1 MPALIAV
8 AVFVALMA
16 PIEGAAAATIPV
28 TATVETAPAHNTG
41 DAMDDTAIW
50 IHPTNP
56 ALSTV
61 IATDKSLG
69 GGLVVYDMSGNELFF
84 YADGQLNNVDV
95 RYNFPLGGAS
105 VALVGATN
113 RAANR
118 IDFYK
123 VNEGDRSLTKVGS
136 VSTAAKIV
144 LPRGFALYHSP
155 ASGKY
160 YAFVTDRNSGFV
172 AQYELNGSTG
182 SVTGAFVRG
191 FSNGGPSEGLA
202 ADDELKLLYSAQ
214 EDVGGIWRYGA
225 EPGDGAVR
233 VMVDSTTENGGNLTQ
248 DVKGLSIYYGTGG
261 SGYLL
266 AASQGN
272 GTFQAYRRGDNA
284 FAGSFKIV
292 AGNGIDEVTG
302 EDGIDLTN
310 FPLGPGFP
318 QGVFISQDTA
328 NPGGNQN
335 NKLVPWQSIANAMSP
350 PLIVDTG
357 FDPRQIGATGL
368 GLAPTAVSAVPGNRQ
383 ATVSW
388 SAPTDNGGSPITGY
402 TVTASPGD
410 ATLAVGAGATSLTF
424 GGLSNGTAYTFRVTA
439 THAVGTSPPSA
450 PSAPVTPGLQPSRF
464 VPLPPSRLLDTR
476 AAIGVPG
483 TSRPPGQAVV
493 DLQVTGSVV
502 PAGAS
507 AVALT
512 VTATDAVSAGFVTV
526 WPTGEAKPL
535 ASNLNLERAGHTIA
549 NQVIV
554 PLGDLG
560 RVSFFVQSATHL
572 VADVA
577 GYFEPV
583 AGATSR
589 PGRFAALP
597 PGRLLDTRAGIGYP
611 ADGGRPGAGATV
623 SLQVEG
629 RDGVPSQHVSAV
641 ALNVTATE
649 AAGAGFVTIFPNAG
663 SRPLASNLNLERAGQ
678 TVSNHVIVPL
688 APDGTV
694 QLYTQS
700 GTHLVVDVFGWY
712 TADDP
717 AVPLSGDGLFLPQS
731 PERRLDTRTGLGG
744 STRPA
749 AEESLAFE
757 PGGTPP
763 RGAVVFNLTA
773 TNAAN
778 AGFVTAW
785 PAGHARPLTS
795 NLNLELPG
803 QTRPTLVT
811 VALDECTSGGVALYT
826 LTGTDL
832 VADVAGFYLLSSPP
846 VC

>member
-1 MPALIAV
+1 LIAV
-8 AVFVALMA
+8 ALFVALIA
-16 PIEGAAAATIPV
+16 PIKSAAAATIPV

-61 IATDKSLG
+61 IATDKAVG

-84 YADGQLNNVDV
+84 YADGRLNNVDV

-113 RAANR
+113 RDANR

-123 VNEGDRSLTKVGS
+123 VNDSDRSLTKVGS
-136 VSTAAKIV
+136 VSTAAKILV
-144 LPRGFALYHSP
+144 PRGFALYHSP
-155 ASGKY
+155 DSGKY
-160 YAFVTDRNSGFV
+160 YAFVTDRNSGV
-172 AQYELNGSTG
+172 IAQYELNGATG
-182 SVTGAFVRG
+182 SVTGAFVRE

-202 ADDELKLLYSAQ
+202 ADDELKRLYSAQ
-214 EDVGGIWRYGA
+214 EDIGGIWRYGA

-233 VMVDSTTENGGNLTQ
+233 VLVDSTTENGGNLTQ
-248 DVKGLSIYYGTGG
+248 DVKGVSIYYGTGG
-261 SGYLL
+261 TGYLL

-272 GTFQAYRRGDNA
+272 GTFQVYRRGDNA
-284 FAGSFKIV
+284 YLGAFKIV

-357 FDPRQIGATGL
+357 FDPRQIGAAPSL
-368 GLAPTAVSAVPGNRQ
+368 GLAPSAVSAVPGNRQ

-388 SAPTDNGGSPITGY
+388 TAPAGDGGSPITGY
-402 TVTASPGD
+402 TITASPGG
-410 ATLAVGAGATSLTF
+410 ATLAVGAGTTSSTF
-424 GGLSNGTAYTFRVTA
+424 GGPSKGTAYTFVVTA
-439 THAVGTSPPSA
+439 THAGGAGPPST

-464 VPLPPSRLLDTR
+464 VSLPPSRLLDTR
-476 AAIGVPG
+476 SATGVPG
-483 TSRPPGQAVV
+483 TSRLPGQAVI
-493 DLQVTGSVV
+493 DLQVTGGVV

-512 VTATDAVSAGFVTV
+512 VTATDAGSAGFVTV
-526 WPTGEAKPL
+526 WPTGEAKPV
-535 ASNLNLERAGHTIA
+535 ASNLNLEHAGHTIA

-583 AGATSR
+583 AGNTSR

-611 ADGGRPGAGATV
+611 AGGGRPGVGATV

-649 AAGAGFVTIFPNAG
+649 AAGAGFVTVFPNAG

-749 AEESLAFE
+749 ADESLAFA
-757 PGGTPP
+757 PGGTLS

-778 AGFVTAW
+778 VGYVTAW
-785 PAGHARPLTS
+785 PAGHTRPPTS
-795 NLNLELPG
+795 NLNLDLPG
-803 QTRPTLVT
+803 QTRPILVT
-811 VALDECTSGGVALYT
+811 VALDECSTGGVALYT
-826 LTGTDL
+826 LNGTDL
-832 VADVAGFYLLSSPP
+832 IADVAGFYLLANPP